1 MRTMIDDP
9 ARPSG
14 TKLFYSRPMLIKKR
28 KKSMV
33 KKKTNITVKVAAKKG
48 EIMQFLW
55 AKVATFLRVNKLF
68 TLCFA
73 ISGEKGLSRGPVIYR
88 G

>member
-1 MRTMIDDP
+1 M
-9 ARPSG
+9 
-14 TKLFYSRPMLIKKR
+14 
-28 KKSMV
+28 
-33 KKKTNITVKVAAKKG
+33 KVAAKKG

-55 AKVATFLRVNKLF
+55 SKVATFLRVNKLF
-68 TLCFA
+68 TLFFA

>member
-1 MRTMIDDP
+1 
-9 ARPSG
+9 
-14 TKLFYSRPMLIKKR
+14 
-28 KKSMV
+28 MV
-33 KKKTNITVKVAAKKG
+33 KKTNKTVKVAAKKG
-48 EIMQFLW
+48 EIMQFLL

>member
-1 MRTMIDDP
+1 MRTMIDGP

-28 KKSMV
+28 KKYS
-33 KKKTNITVKVAAKKG
+33 KKTNKTVKVAAKKG

-55 AKVATFLRVNKLF
+55 VKVATFLRVNKLF

-73 ISGEKGLSRGPVIYR
+73 ISGKKGLRRGPVIYR

>member
-1 MRTMIDDP
+1 
-9 ARPSG
+9 
-14 TKLFYSRPMLIKKR
+14 
-28 KKSMV
+28 MV
-33 KKKTNITVKVAAKKG
+33 KKTISTVKVAAKKG

-73 ISGEKGLSRGPVIYR
+73 ISGKKGLRRGPVIYR